1 MVIPVD
7 TGGGFLGGQSLVR
20 IAKDATGEVTERE
33 LLPVAFVPMVSQ
45 HFLTFHIPNFAFA
58 FHKWRFL

>member
-1 MVIPVD
+1 
-7 TGGGFLGGQSLVR
+7 VR